1 MTQPS
6 RAPLTWP
13 IAIILLLVAGALGF
27 AAAHWQAA
35 RNVPATAPV
44 AAAPAA
50 NPTTGDIKIPADYLQ
65 AAQITVEAVGAG
77 GLGGEILT
85 TGTVAGQPNS
95 EAVVV
100 ARASGN
106 VTRVLGRLGDPVK
119 AGEALAQVDSADA
132 AAMAAE
138 RSVTRA
144 KAELA
149 QKVYTREA
157 ALFAQ
162 GVTPRQDMEAA
173 QSALAVATS
182 EARRATLVAQAA
194 HVGSDGKS
202 VTVVS
207 PIAGTISAQAVTLGA
222 FVQPQTEL
230 FHIAGSG
237 QVQIEAALGATDVK
251 RVAIGDKAT
260 IVPAS
265 GAPVDATVRALTPTV
280 SAVTRSAIVVLTP
293 ASGAR
298 VLVIGEGVQVRL
310 HVRSAS
316 AGTVVPEDAV
326 QNVDGRDVLFVRT
339 SEGFRPQPVVVSM
352 RSGGMA
358 SIVSGIAPS
367 VKIATR
373 NAFLIK
379 ADMIKSARED

>member
-1 MTQPS
+1 MTQPP
-6 RAPLTWP
+6 RAVLTWP
-13 IAIILLLVAGALGF
+13 IAAILLLVAGALGF

-35 RNVPATAPV
+35 RNVPAAAPV
-44 AAAPAA
+44 ATASAA
-50 NPTTGDIKIPADYLQ
+50 NPTTDDIKIPADYLQ
-65 AAQITVEAVGAG
+65 AAHITVEAVGAG

-106 VTRVLGRLGDPVK
+106 VTRVLRRLGDPVK
-119 AGEALAQVDSADA
+119 SGEALAQVDSADA

-144 KAELA
+144 RAELA
-149 QKVYTREA
+149 HKVYTREA

-207 PIAGTISAQAVTLGA
+207 PIAGTISAQTVTLGG

-237 QVQIEAALGATDVK
+237 QVQIEAALGATDVR
-251 RVAIGDKAT
+251 RVAVGDKAT

-280 SAVTRSAIVVLTP
+280 SAVTRSAIVVLAP
-293 ASGAR
+293 APGAR
-298 VLVIGEGVQVRL
+298 ALVVGEGVQVRL
-310 HVRSAS
+310 HVPSAS
-316 AGTVVPEDAV
+316 AGMVVPEDAV
-326 QNVDGRDVLFVRT
+326 QNIDGRDVLFVRT
-339 SEGFRPQPVVVSM
+339 GDGFRIQPVLVGA
-352 RSGGMA
+352 RSSGMA
-358 SIVSGIAPS
+358 SIVSGITPGA
-367 VKIATR
+367 KIAAR

-379 ADMIKSARED
+379 ADMIKSAKEE